1 MDSPIFY
8 ISHLI
13 PETDIFLSPVPLHFR
28 QVLFLPTVLTVPML
42 SLTSSRS
49 CSLHRFCQRPLLF
62 HISQIRS
69 RYALRSYQIYPV
81 TYLPAIYQSLLFRSQ
96 CPLFPNPIFVS
107 SATKNLPLICIVRFR
122 SSFFSPSNRFHKNN
136 SKHSII
142 SWTPL
147 VRLL

>member
-96 CPLFPNPIFVS
+96 CPLFPLQCPLFWS
-107 SATKNLPLICIVRFR
+107 QCPLFRFQCPLIRLRLFHI
-122 SSFFSPSNRFHKNN
+122 FFKRILIHYANLRP
-136 SKHSII
+136 
-142 SWTPL
+142 
-147 VRLL
+147 

>member
-1 MDSPIFY
+1 MAVTLYVDSHIFY

-42 SLTSSRS
+42 SLTSNRS

-96 CPLFPNPIFVS
+96 CPLFPLQCPLFWS
-107 SATKNLPLICIVRFR
+107 QCPLFRFQCPLIRLRLFHI
-122 SSFFSPSNRFHKNN
+122 FFKRILIHYANLRP
-136 SKHSII
+136 
-142 SWTPL
+142 
-147 VRLL
+147 

>member
-28 QVLFLPTVLTVPML
+28 QVLFLPTVLTVPIL
-42 SLTSSRS
+42 SLTSNRS

-69 RYALRSYQIYPV
+69 RYALLSYLIYPV
-81 TYLPAIYQSLLFRSQ
+81 TYLRAIYQYLLLRLQCPLFWSQ
-96 CPLFPNPIFVS
+96 CPLFRFQCP
-107 SATKNLPLICIVRFR
+107 LPRFR
-122 SSFFSPSNRFHKNN
+122 LLHIFFKWVLIHYANLRP
-136 SKHSII
+136 
-142 SWTPL
+142 
-147 VRLL
+147 